1 MILALDSSFAV
12 GSVAL
17 IQDGRILREIRVE
30 TPRGRGGAIFGA
42 LQDVLRDADGLRR
55 VVVGTGPGSYNGIR
69 SAIAAGWGIAT
80 ARKIPLTGVSSLLG
94 LADGEYCAAGDARR
108 GQYFFARVR
117 DGRFLEGPCLVD
129 ADELKTRAGTGP
141 VLTPAEVPFLPGA
154 TLRMPEAARLAFLG
168 AEGDPAMP
176 EPIYLKP
183 AFITAPRTR

>member
-1 MILALDSSFAV
+1 MILALDSSFAA

-17 IQDGRILREIRVE
+17 MRDGRVLREIRVE
-30 TPRGRGGAIFGA
+30 TPRGRGGAMFAA
-42 LQDVLRDADGLRR
+42 LEEILRGTSDLRR

-69 SAIAAGWGIAT
+69 SAIAAGWGIAI
-80 ARKIPLTGVSSLLG
+80 ARKIPVTGVSSLLG
-94 LADGEYCAAGDARR
+94 LAEGEYCTAGDARR

-117 DGRFLEGPCLVD
+117 DGSFLEPPVLMD
-129 ADELKTRAGTGP
+129 AEELKSRVGMGT

-154 TLRMPEAARLAFLG
+154 VVRMPEAARLARLG
-168 AEGDPAMP
+168 AASEPEMP

>member
-17 IQDGRILREIRVE
+17 VQDGRMLREIRVE

-42 LQDVLRDADGLRR
+42 LQDILRDAEGLSRI
-55 VVVGTGPGSYNGIR
+55 VVGTGPGSYNGIR

-80 ARKIPLTGVSSLLG
+80 ARNIPLVGISSLLG

-117 DGRFLEGPCLVD
+117 DGRFLEAPCLVD
-129 ADELKTRAGTGP
+129 AEELRSRTGAGT
-141 VLTPAEVPFLPGA
+141 VLTPAAVPFLPGA
-154 TLRMPEAARLAFLG
+154 MMQMPEAARLARLG
-168 AEGDPAMP
+168 AASDPAMP